1 MFEFIKR
8 ILIALVY
15 SEKPRSSRRS
25 FWSQE
30 ASDYLLNMDIEYKIV
45 WLEHCL
51 QLDCGKHYQD
61 IGWQDHRE

>member
-1 MFEFIKR
+1 MFSLLRR
-8 ILIALVY
+8 ILLSLIY
-15 SEKPRSSRRS
+15 SEQPRPKRRQ